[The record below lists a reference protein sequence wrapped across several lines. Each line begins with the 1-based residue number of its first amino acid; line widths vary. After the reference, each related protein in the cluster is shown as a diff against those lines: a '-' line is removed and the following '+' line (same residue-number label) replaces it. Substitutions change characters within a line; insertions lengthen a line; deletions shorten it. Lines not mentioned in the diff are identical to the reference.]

1 MASFISNLLALGPA
15 YRTLNWLR
23 GCVISEQNLLL
34 LYSISINSYNNVLFY
49 QVGPVQQVFMLLVQA
64 AAAKEKNA
72 PTITSQAMVEGRL
85 EPSESPNFVGYVPLA
100 PFSCRL
106 FNRSKTD
113 ALGIVIIGA
122 KRTFLIGGPWGCGP
136 VSYGFEVWIV
146 LCLLPY
152 NSYVLRYCYGMHQQ
166 INYVG

>member
-1 MASFISNLLALGPA
+1 
-15 YRTLNWLR
+15 
-23 GCVISEQNLLL
+23 
-34 LYSISINSYNNVLFY
+34 
-49 QVGPVQQVFMLLVQA
+49 MLLVQA
-64 AAAKEKNA
+64 AAAKEKEA

-136 VSYGFEVWIV
+136 VSTVLKSGSYFACCPTTLTSFGIATECISKSTVLVDAAHSYTRYYLSLARLLSFE
-146 LCLLPY
+146 
-152 NSYVLRYCYGMHQQ
+152 R
-166 INYVG
+166 